1 MEELLLKSLLR
12 ERFLRASDYSAW
24 YFALHLNCIKQELPV
39 DFSEAVVGGLMNN
52 IAGSGQYSLGI
63 FFFLLNIFISR
74 KISSL
79 CFAHFPLHHLLP
91 FIRPRDGHQ
100 AIPGLLPLYCQ
111 GQGTARQADNN
122 RLFDNST
129 CNFPSLLFCS
139 ELPVLP
145 PKVLKACWKDVA

>member
-1 MEELLLKSLLR
+1 MEGLLLKSLLR
-12 ERFLRASDYSAW
+12 ERFLRAVDYSAW
-24 YFALHLNCIKQELPV
+24 YFAFYLHCIKPELPE
-39 DFSEAVVGGLMNN
+39 DFLEAVVRILIND
-52 IAGSGQYSLGI
+52 IASSGQCSLRKL
-63 FFFLLNIFISR
+63 FFLLNIFVCR
-74 KISSL
+74 KIL
-79 CFAHFPLHHLLP
+79 PLHFAPLPFHHLLP

-100 AIPGLLPLYCQ
+100 AIPGLLPLNCQ

-145 PKVLKACWKDVA
+145 PKVLKAC

>member
-1 MEELLLKSLLR
+1 MEGLLLKSLLR
-12 ERFLRASDYSAW
+12 ERFLRTVDYLAW
-24 YFALHLNCIKQELPV
+24 YFAFHLNCIKQELPE
-39 DFSEAVVGGLMNN
+39 DFSEAVIGVLMND
-52 IAGSGQYSLGI
+52 IAGSGQCSLRI
-63 FFFLLNIFISR
+63 LFLLLTTV
-74 KISSL
+74 ISSL
-79 CFAHFPLHHLLP
+79 CFAPLPLHHLLP

-100 AIPGLLPLYCQ
+100 AIPGLLPLNSQ

-145 PKVLKACWKDVA
+145 PKVLKAC